1 MKARLGESWY
11 PMSAAE
17 VMEYIQG
24 SSRVEGFAKL
34 GLGTMETV
42 EPETLRGDS
51 LTLPPDICNPD
62 TPLP

>member
-1 MKARLGESWY
+1 
-11 PMSAAE
+11 MSAAE